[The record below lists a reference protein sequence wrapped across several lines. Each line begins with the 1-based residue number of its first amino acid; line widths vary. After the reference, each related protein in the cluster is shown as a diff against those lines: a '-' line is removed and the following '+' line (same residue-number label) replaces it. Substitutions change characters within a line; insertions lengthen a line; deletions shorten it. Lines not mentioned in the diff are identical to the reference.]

1 VYLAT
6 SELATAEDREG
17 LLENYYT
24 RIHRIWQ
31 RGGQRLHGRPFF
43 AGSVSRLHR
52 DNRLGM
58 AVIHGGGS
66 ATAAKK
72 GGDKVVAF
80 FDRHCNEDR
89 REAEGDQVEGP
100 TIATAADAGDEHARC
115 PRRGPCGWRRALRR
129 KKDG

>member
-1 VYLAT
+1 VYLAA

-17 LLENYYT
+17 LLEIHYT
-24 RIHRIWQ
+24 RIYRIWW
-31 RGGQRLHGRPFF
+31 RGWDNGCMEPFF
-43 AGSVSRLHR
+43 VGSVSRPHR

-72 GGDKVVAF
+72 GGDKVAAF
-80 FDRHCNEDR
+80 FDRHCNEDG

-115 PRRGPCGWRRALRR
+115 PRRGPCGWRRALWR